1 MSQETI
7 RAAERAAGQVNAMST
22 YDPDSDQLHEE
33 CGVFGVWAPDRDVAR
48 LTYFGLRALQHRGQE
63 SAGIAVGDGGTVMVR
78 KDLGLLDRVF
88 SNADL
93 STLSG
98 QLAVG
103 HVRYGTAG
111 AKSWEASQPH
121 LSTINSVIIALAHNG
136 TLVNTDELR
145 RQLIELGVPFLS
157 NSDSEVATKLIG
169 YFTQR
174 TGHLREG
181 IRKTMELV
189 RGGYAMTLINEQA
202 LYAFRDP
209 HGIRPLVLGK
219 LVDEGLDQADAA
231 SVSQLPSQD
240 GAATVDATTRV
251 TRAGGWVVA
260 SETCALD
267 IVGAEY
273 VRDVR
278 PGEILRISAEGLVSE
293 QGVPAAEKSA
303 NCIFEQVYFAR
314 PDSIMNGKSVYACR
328 YDMGRQLAHEEPV
341 EADLVIGVPDSG
353 LPPAEG
359 YSHESGIPFGEG
371 LIKNRYVGRTFIEPT
386 QELRAM
392 GVRMKLNPLRDNIEG
407 KRLVVIDDSI
417 VRGTTMVQLVKM
429 LRNAGAKEIHIR
441 INSPEV
447 IWPCFYGID
456 TDVQSQLISAN
467 KTVEE
472 ICEYIGADSLA
483 FLSVEGLLKVM
494 PKGGYCD
501 ACFTGRYPVAIPE
514 SFGRDKFMEGFKP
527 RNLDKPLHFDDDAV
541 VEKYDDRS
549 WEEKHGEA

>member
-1 MSQETI
+1 MSQETV
-7 RAAERAAGQVNAMST
+7 RAAYAAADQRTAPQCAAADCDG
-22 YDPDSDQLHEE
+22 DQLHEE
-33 CGVFGVWAPDRDVAR
+33 CGVFGVWAPNRDVAR

-78 KDLGLLDRVF
+78 KDLGLLGQVF

-111 AKSWEASQPH
+111 AKSWEAAQPH
-121 LSTINSVIIALAHNG
+121 LSTINNVIIALAHNG

-174 TGHLREG
+174 THHLREG

-209 HGIRPLVLGK
+209 HGIRPLVLGR
-219 LVDEGLDQADAA
+219 LVDTGLDQADLEAA
-231 SVSQLPSQD
+231 AKLPSQEA
-240 GAATVDATTRV
+240 GERQESSAVAA
-251 TRAGGWVVA
+251 AGGWVVA

-273 VRDVR
+273 VRDIR

-293 QGVPAAEKSA
+293 QGVPAEEPAD
-303 NCIFEQVYFAR
+303 CVFEQVYFAR

-328 YDMGRQLAHEEPV
+328 YDMGRMLAHEAPV
-341 EADLVIGVPDSG
+341 EADMVIGVPDSG
-353 LPPAEG
+353 MPPAEG
-359 YSHESGIPFGEG
+359 YSHESGIPYGEG

-392 GVRMKLNPLRDNIEG
+392 GVRMKLNPLRDNIAG

-429 LRNAGAKEIHIR
+429 LRGAGAKEIHVR

-467 KTVEE
+467 KSVEE
-472 ICEYIGADSLA
+472 ICEFIGADSLA
-483 FLSVEGLLKVM
+483 FLSVEGLLKCM
-494 PKGGYCD
+494 PEGGYCD
-501 ACFTGRYPVAIPE
+501 ACFTGRYPVAIPP
-514 SFGRDKFMEGFKP
+514 SFGRDKFMEGYKP
-527 RNLDKPLHFDDDAV
+527 RNLTAIEPLAGDDV
-541 VEKYDDRS
+541 VEKYQDKT
-549 WEEKHGEA
+549 WESEHPQE

>member
-231 SVSQLPSQD
+231 SVSKLPSQD

-293 QGVPAAEKSA
+293 QGVPAAEELA

-467 KTVEE
+467 KTVDE

-549 WEEKHGEA
+549 WEEEHGEA

>member
-22 YDPDSDQLHEE
+22 YDSDSDQLHEE
-33 CGVFGVWAPDRDVAR
+33 CGIFGVWAPDRDVAR

-240 GAATVDATTRV
+240 DAATADTSAHVV
-251 TRAGGWVVA
+251 RAGGWVVA

-293 QGVPAAEKSA
+293 QGVPAAEESA

-467 KTVEE
+467 KTVDE

-541 VEKYDDRS
+541 VEKYVDRS
-549 WEEKHGEA
+549 WEEEHGEA